1 MSDQAVLIK
10 LIIMAL
16 AAILVTI
23 ASLIWSY
30 KNQQTWRSKRFG
42 ALSVLLICFVT
53 ILIILI

>member
-23 ASLIWSY
+23 ASLVWTY
-30 KNQQTWRSKRFG
+30 KTQATWRSKRFA
-42 ALSVLLICFVT
+42 ALTILLISFIT

>member
-30 KNQQTWRSKRFG
+30 KSQKTWRPDLP
-42 ALSVLLICFVT
+42 LSST
-53 ILIILI
+53 A